1 MGSQAFGR
9 VRPMVAGLA
18 VILIIAGCASGAAT
32 LSSVGGRDAPAGGA
46 VFDGYGTAP
55 EAVPPGYEGP
65 LPAATAA
72 PYRTGTEGGAGS
84 NAAFRDDAKVV
95 KTGSLSLEVGKL
107 DETLKRAR
115 AAIVGL
121 GGYVSGSDES
131 NDGDRTQAT
140 IVYRIPAD
148 RWDDALD
155 ALRGLATKV
164 VGEQTNAVE
173 VTGQVLDMDARI
185 RNLKTT
191 ESALQAI
198 MTRATKISDILEVQG
213 QLTVVREQIEQ
224 LSTARSHVEDEA
236 AFGTLSVYFI
246 VPVPAVT
253 ETTKGW
259 DPAGEADR
267 AIASLVGVLQGLASF
282 GIWLLIVGL
291 PTLFVIGVFALV
303 AFAVLRRL
311 RGDRGIGTA
320 VLPPSTP
327 AGPAAPAAPEA

>member
-1 MGSQAFGR
+1 MGSQTFGR
-9 VRPMVAGLA
+9 VRPAVAGLA
-18 VILIIAGCASGAAT
+18 VILILVGCAGGAAT
-32 LSSVGGRDAPAGGA
+32 LPSVGGPEAPSGGA
-46 VFDGYGTAP
+46 VDGRAGTVP
-55 EAVPPGYEGP
+55 EAVPPDYGAP

-72 PYRTGTEGGAGS
+72 PDQTVTGGGAGS

-95 KTGSLSLEVGKL
+95 KTGSLSLEVATL

-198 MTRATKISDILEVQG
+198 MGKATKISDILDVQQ

-224 LSTARSHVEDEA
+224 LSTARSHLEDQA
-236 AFGTLSVYFI
+236 AFGTLSVYFT
-246 VPVPAVT
+246 VPVPAIA

-259 DPAGEADR
+259 DPAAEVDR
-267 AIASLVGVLQGLASF
+267 AIASLVGVLQGVASF

-291 PTLFVIGVFALV
+291 PILLVIGILASVAL
-303 AFAVLRRL
+303 ALLRRV
-311 RGDRGIGTA
+311 RGDRGIGTGI
-320 VLPPSTP
+320 LPPSAP